1 MSECTK
7 NVSRVYPEGHKSP
20 SGHNPAYRIRKQTL
34 QALYEFIPRNL
45 KELRYGG

>member
-1 MSECTK
+1 MSEGVI
-7 NVSRVYPEGHKSP
+7 NGDLVYPEGHKSP